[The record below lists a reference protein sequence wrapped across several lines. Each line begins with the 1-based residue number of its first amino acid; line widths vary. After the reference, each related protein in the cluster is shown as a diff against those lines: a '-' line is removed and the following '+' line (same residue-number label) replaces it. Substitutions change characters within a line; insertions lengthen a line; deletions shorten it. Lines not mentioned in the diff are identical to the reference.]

1 MMNKMKIATLGLC
14 AAAVVSCGNNT
25 GNGALIG
32 AGGGAVL
39 GAIIGKISGNTAVG
53 AAIGT
58 AVGTGAGALIGKHM
72 DKVKAE
78 AEAELNNAKVEEVTD
93 ANGLKAVKI
102 TFDSGLLFKTS
113 SSELSSASK
122 TNLDNLAALM
132 KKYSSCAIDAYGH
145 TDNQGWKNAT
155 AEESVQKN
163 QQLSQQRA
171 QSVVDYLKSDGVSS
185 SQFKNVVGKGSSEP
199 VADNTTAAGMQQNR
213 RVEVYLY
220 ASEQMVKEAQ
230 QGTLN

>member
-1 MMNKMKIATLGLC
+1 MNKIKIATLGLC
-14 AAAVVSCGNNT
+14 AAAVVSCGNNA

-32 AGGGAVL
+32 AGSGAVL
-39 GAIIGKISGNTAVG
+39 GAVVGKLAGNTAVG

-78 AEAELNNAKVEEVTD
+78 AEADLNNAKVEEVTD
-93 ANGLKAVKI
+93 VNGLKAVKI
-102 TFDSGLLFKTS
+102 TFDSGLLFNTS
-113 SSELSSASK
+113 SSELSAASK
-122 TNLDNLAALM
+122 TNLNNLAKLM
-132 KKYSSCAIDAYGH
+132 KKYSTCAIDAYGH
-145 TDNQGWKNAT
+145 TDNQGWRNST
-155 AEESVQKN
+155 AEQSAQKN
-163 QQLSQQRA
+163 LQLSQQRA
-171 QSVVDYLKSDGVSS
+171 ESVVNYLKANGVAS

-199 VADNTTAAGMQQNR
+199 VADNTTQAGMQQNR
-213 RVEVYLY
+213 RVEVFLY

>member
-1 MMNKMKIATLGLC
+1 MNKIKIATLGLC

-32 AGGGAVL
+32 AGSGAVL
-39 GAIIGKISGNTAVG
+39 GAIVGKLAGNTAVG

-78 AEAELNNAKVEEVTD
+78 AEADLNNAKVEEVTD
-93 ANGLKAVKI
+93 VNGLKAVKI
-102 TFDSGLLFKTS
+102 TFDSGLLFNTS
-113 SSELSSASK
+113 SSELSAASK
-122 TNLDNLAALM
+122 TNLNNLAKLM
-132 KKYSSCAIDAYGH
+132 KKYSTCAIDAYGH
-145 TDNQGWKNAT
+145 TDNQGWRNST
-155 AEESVQKN
+155 AEQSL
-163 QQLSQQRA
+163 QLSQQRA
-171 QSVVDYLKSDGVSS
+171 ESVVNYLKANGVAS

-199 VADNTTAAGMQQNR
+199 VADNTTQAGMQQNR
-213 RVEVYLY
+213 RVEVFLY

-230 QGTLN
+230 QGSLN